1 MSDYKKTLNLPETS
15 FPMKANLPQKEPARL
30 EKWYREEVYQ
40 KIRTTFKGKPK
51 FILHDGP
58 PYANGTI
65 HIGHAVNKTLKDIV
79 IKSKTLS
86 GFDAP
91 YVPGWDCHG
100 LPIEI
105 NVEKKIGKAGIK
117 VEVGKFRQACRDY
130 AEKQIDIQRVA
141 FKRLGVFGEWDN
153 PYKTM
158 NFSYEANQ
166 LRAITKILD
175 QGHIHKGYKPVHW
188 CNDCRSSLALA
199 EVEYKDKNS
208 DSIYVKFAVVDAEKF
223 TQQCQWLNGEKA
235 LKNLSAVIWT
245 TTPWTLPANEAV
257 AVNAKYNYSVVQHG
271 EEFLVV
277 AQELMAKLFEGL
289 ELGTYQEVASVS
301 GKALDKLS
309 VQHPFYDK
317 KVPIVL
323 GDHVTLESGT
333 GLVHTAPGHGVE
345 DYQVAQNYN
354 LPLDHPV
361 GVNGCFVEGTPLF
374 EGLHINKANSVIVEL
389 LTGNNK
395 LLHHGRIDHSYPHCW
410 RHKTPLIFRATPQ
423 WFVSMEKA
431 RLRDNALKV
440 NEKVN
445 WQPEWG
451 QSRIS
456 GMIETNPDW
465 CISRQRT
472 WGSPLPFFMHKETG
486 DLHPKTND
494 IIEVVAKAVEK
505 EGIQAWFDFSAE
517 ELIGDDASDYVKSK
531 DTLDVW
537 MDSGMSHECVL
548 RQRED
553 LAFPAD
559 LYLEGSDQHRG
570 WFQSSLLTS
579 VAMSGQSPYK
589 AVITHGF
596 AVDEQGR
603 KMSKSL
609 GNVIA
614 PDQVIKNF
622 GADILRLWI
631 ASSDYHGEVT
641 VSDDILKRSADVYR
655 RLRNTARY
663 FLSSLHDFEFEKNA
677 VADEDL
683 LALDKWAVGKAFEA
697 QEKIQQHFEKYEF
710 HLVVQTIHHF
720 CSVDMGAFYLDIIKD
735 RQYTM
740 AKDSLGRR
748 SAQTTLHHIVHAF
761 VRWVA
766 PILCFTA
773 DEIFDHLG
781 GEKAESV
788 FLTTWYDKLAPL
800 TQNATDWQ
808 KVMMVRE
815 AVNKEIERLRTEK
828 VVGSALEAD
837 VTLFCDDALLKL
849 LEPLHEE
856 LRFVLI
862 TSEARLAAL
871 AHASDQAVLCGVEG
885 LKLSIAATQA
895 TKCER
900 CWHRRSDVGSD
911 ETHPLLCS
919 RCISNVDGQGEARHY
934 V

>member
-30 EKWYREEVYQ
+30 EKWYKDELYQ

-79 IKSKTLS
+79 VKSKTLS

-141 FKRLGVFGEWDN
+141 FKRLGVFGGWDN

-166 LRAITKILD
+166 LRAITKIFD

-208 DSIYVKFAVVDAEKF
+208 DSIYVKFSVVDADQVAKK
-223 TQQCQWLNGEKA
+223 CQWQAGEKA

-257 AVNAKYNYSVVQHG
+257 AVNANYDYVLVQLND
-271 EEFLVV
+271 EVIIV
-277 AQELMAKLFEGL
+277 AQELMENLFEAL
-289 ELGTYQEVASVS
+289 AIDDHQQVASIG
-301 GKALDKLS
+301 GKDLEALL

-317 KVPIVL
+317 QVPIVL

-345 DYQVAQNYN
+345 DYQVAQKYD

-361 GVNGCFVEGTPLF
+361 GVNGCFVEGTAFF
-374 EGLHINKANSVIVEL
+374 EGLHINKANPVIVEL
-389 LTGNNK
+389 LTENNK

-423 WFVSMEKA
+423 WFISMEKA
-431 RLRDNALKV
+431 GLRDKALKV

-451 QSRIS
+451 QSRIN
-456 GMIETNPDW
+456 GMIESNPDW

-472 WGSPLPFFMHKETG
+472 WGSPLPFFMHKESG
-486 DLHPKTND
+486 DLHPKTNE
-494 IIEVVAKAVEK
+494 IIEVVAKAVEQK
-505 EGIQAWFDFSAE
+505 GIQAWFDFSAE
-517 ELIGDDASDYVKSK
+517 ELIGDDAADYVKSK

-548 RQRED
+548 RQREE
-553 LAFPAD
+553 LVFPAD

-614 PDQVIKNF
+614 PDQVIKNL
-622 GADILRLWI
+622 GADVLRLWI
-631 ASSDYHGEVT
+631 ASSDYHGEIT

-663 FLSSLHDFEFEKNA
+663 FLSSLHDFDVTKDS
-677 VADEDL
+677 VAYDDL
-683 LALDKWAVGKAFEA
+683 LALDQWAIGKAHEA
-697 QEKIQQHFEKYEF
+697 QEKIQGHFEKYEF

-720 CSVDMGAFYLDIIKD
+720 CAVDMGAFYLDIIKD

-748 SAQTTLHHIVHAF
+748 SAQTALHHIVHAF
-761 VRWVA
+761 VRWIA

-773 DEIFDHLG
+773 DEIFEHLN
-781 GEKAESV
+781 GEQVESV
-788 FLTTWYDKLAPL
+788 FMATWYEGLTPL
-800 TQNATDWQ
+800 ETNAIDW
-808 KVMMVRE
+808 KKISVVRE
-815 AVNKEIERLRTEK
+815 AVNKEIERLRADK
-828 VVGSALEAD
+828 VLGSALEAD
-837 VTLFCDDALLKL
+837 VTLYCDDGLKEIL
-849 LEPLHEE
+849 QQFQEE

-862 TSEARLAAL
+862 TSQARLFSL
-871 AHASDQAVLCGVEG
+871 ADAGGQAVACDVEG
-885 LKLSIAATQA
+885 LKLSITATIA
-895 TKCER
+895 NKCER
-900 CWHRRSDVGSD
+900 CWHRRDDVGSD
-911 ETHPLLCS
+911 VVHPLLCS
-919 RCISNVDGQGEARHY
+919 RCISNVDGQGEARRY

>member
-30 EKWYREEVYQ
+30 EKWYKDELYQ
-40 KIRTTFKGKPK
+40 KIREAFKGKPK

-79 IKSKTLS
+79 VKSKTLS

-158 NFSYEANQ
+158 NFAYEANQ

-208 DSIYVKFAVVDAEKF
+208 DSIYVKFSVVDTDKVAQK
-223 TQQCQWLNGEKA
+223 CQWLAGEKT
-235 LKNLSAVIWT
+235 LKNLSVVIWT

-257 AVNAKYNYSVVQHG
+257 AVNASYDYVLVQLND
-271 EEFLVV
+271 EVIIV
-277 AQELMAKLFEGL
+277 AQELMEKLFEAL
-289 ELGTYQEVASVS
+289 AIDDHQQVASIS
-301 GKALDKLS
+301 GKDLEKLL

-317 KVPIVL
+317 QVPIVL

-345 DYQVAQNYN
+345 DYQVAQKYN
-354 LPLDHPV
+354 LPLDYPV
-361 GVNGCFVEGTPLF
+361 GVNGCFAEGTEFF
-374 EGLHINKANSVIVEL
+374 EGLHINKANPVIVEL
-389 LTGNNK
+389 LAENNK

-423 WFVSMEKA
+423 WFVSMEQA
-431 RLRDNALKV
+431 GLRDKALKV

-445 WQPEWG
+445 WRPEWG
-451 QSRIS
+451 QSRIN
-456 GMIETNPDW
+456 GMIESNPDW

-486 DLHPKTND
+486 DLHPKTNE
-494 IIEVVAKAVEK
+494 IIEVVAKAVEQK
-505 EGIQAWFDFSAE
+505 GIQAWFDFSAE
-517 ELIGDDASDYVKSK
+517 ELIGEDAADYVKSK

-548 RQRED
+548 RQHEG

-614 PDQVIKNF
+614 PDQVIKSL
-622 GADILRLWI
+622 GADVLRLWI
-631 ASSDYHGEVT
+631 ASSDYHGEIT

-663 FLSSLHDFEFEKNA
+663 FLSSLHDFDLEKDA
-677 VADEDL
+677 IAYDDL
-683 LALDKWAVGKAFEA
+683 LALDKWAIGKAHEA
-697 QEKIQQHFEKYEF
+697 QEKIQQHYEKYEF

-720 CSVDMGAFYLDIIKD
+720 CAVDMGAFYLDIIKD

-748 SAQTTLHHIVHAF
+748 SAQTALHHIVHAL

-773 DEIFDHLG
+773 DEIFEHLN
-781 GEKAESV
+781 GEQVESV
-788 FLTTWYDKLAPL
+788 FLTTWYEGL
-800 TQNATDWQ
+800 TSLKEKSIDWQ
-808 KVMMVRE
+808 KVMTVRE
-815 AVNKEIERLRTEK
+815 AVNKEIERLRAEK
-828 VVGSALEAD
+828 ILGSALEAD
-837 VTLFCDDALLKL
+837 VTLHCDDDLLGVLK
-849 LEPLHEE
+849 PLQEE

-862 TSEARLAAL
+862 TSQARLSSLSDAD
-871 AHASDQAVLCGVEG
+871 DQAVVCEVEG
-885 LKLSIAATQA
+885 LRLLITATTA
-895 TKCER
+895 NKCER
-900 CWHRRSDVGSD
+900 CWHRRDDVGSD
-911 ETHPLLCS
+911 EAHPLLCS
-919 RCISNVDGQGEARHY
+919 RCISNIDDKGESRRY